1 VKNKI
6 TILLCFLFFSC
17 SSSNQLSKKIWNNE
31 EKKIKPKNIELLNFK
46 NIEKTL
52 SIEVN
57 KNLNINISN
66 KIDTEKSNNLKNNIG
81 IRDYDGELKIF
92 KKVKYKKIS
101 NSLLSQSDIIFGKN
115 YLIIFDG
122 DGSLIK
128 LDKDYNII
136 WKKNY
141 YSKLEKKTK
150 PFLFLKKKD
159 NILIVADNISKLYA
173 ININNGDLIWSK
185 NHSSAFNSEIKIF
198 GENFFIS
205 DLNNLFMSISIKNGV
220 ENWSFQSEDFF
231 IKTLNKASV
240 VADNK
245 TVYFLNTIGDLTA
258 LDIKSGFLKWQISNQ
273 NNNIFD
279 KHFLNKNSKLLMDN
293 QLILYSSKND
303 FYAFDKRNGFLKWK
317 QKIQTT
323 IAPTVIDENLL
334 IISLNGFFVV
344 VDSVTGII
352 KRSNF
357 IFTDFNKK
365 ELKKIT
371 PIGFVVGID
380 KIYLTLNNGKML
392 IIDVKTGKLINNV
405 KIDNK
410 LVSKPQVYEKKLY
423 IMKNNELVVF
433 K

>member
-1 VKNKI
+1 MNKI
-6 TILLCFLFFSC
+6 IIFIIYIILIIGC
-17 SSSNQLSKKIWNNE
+17 SLNKNSKFWTTA
-31 EKKIKPKNIELLNFK
+31 KNIPKENNNNYKEVFIEEEVLAKELNA
-46 NIEKTL
+46 NI
-52 SIEVN
+52 SVN
-57 KNLNINISN
+57 LGNNINDNFNIKN
-66 KIDTEKSNNLKNNIG
+66 YFNNDGRLN
-81 IRDYDGELKIF
+81 YDGELKKSSKFKFSKIKNFYHFEPTISFNNENLIF
-92 KKVKYKKIS
+92 
-101 NSLLSQSDIIFGKN
+101 
-115 YLIIFDG
+115 FDNK
-122 DGSLIK
+122 GSILQFNEESK
-128 LDKDYNII
+128 LI
-136 WKKNY
+136 WKRNF
-141 YSKLEKKTK
+141 YSKSEKKHK
-150 PFLFLKKKD
+150 PILQFANDK
-159 NILIVADNISKLYA
+159 NILIVADSIAKYYSL
-173 ININNGDLIWSK
+173 NINNGDLIWSK

-220 ENWSFQSEDFF
+220 ENWRFQSEDFF

-365 ELKKIT
+365 ELK
-371 PIGFVVGID
+371 
-380 KIYLTLNNGKML
+380 
-392 IIDVKTGKLINNV
+392 
-405 KIDNK
+405 
-410 LVSKPQVYEKKLY
+410 
-423 IMKNNELVVF
+423 
-433 K
+433 